1 MYAPSSHPPP
11 TRHEEQKISLCH
23 IYTNVADAAST
34 DQIFF
39 STMNDLN
46 NNAASAVVEDTETAA
61 SQTSTLTPSV
71 RSVTDEKLRVFE
83 ALIRQQGEELEAW
96 DRSTSDRLTRIETRL
111 AARLESMEKY
121 CQQVAEKERVM
132 EKYCQQ
138 VAENERQLNA
148 SLAELQ
154 ARMNQLM
161 SVMETL
167 AAQTPNFF
175 SPPQSTH
182 ETESILDTIQE

>member
-1 MYAPSSHPPP
+1 
-11 TRHEEQKISLCH
+11 
-23 IYTNVADAAST
+23 
-34 DQIFF
+34 
-39 STMNDLN
+39 MNDLN

-83 ALIRQQGEELEAW
+83 TLIRQQGEELEAW

-121 CQQVAEKERVM
+121 CQQVAEKERIM

-154 ARMNQLM
+154 ARMNKLM

-167 AAQTPNFF
+167 AAQTPDFC